1 MGHGK
6 ITKTFAKVCKEKCTV
21 CKTAR
26 KRGEGVI
33 HTLVKL
39 EAPVCPFCRSY
50 KKVYGV
56 PAYEKVKS

>member
-1 MGHGK
+1 MAHGK
-6 ITKTFAKVCKEKCTV
+6 ITKKMADVCKNACPV

-26 KRGEGVI
+26 KKGEGLI
-33 HTLVKL
+33 HAFVKL

-56 PAYEKVKS
+56 PSYEKIKK